1 MKLILKQLSILFLLF
16 LFTNCTTTGGQY
28 LGDGQNSGNAYSI
41 GDNAMSEKLQM
52 LSKAYSMQDTDEL
65 VKHYDTDFLGENGV
79 ETTRK
84 WLESMDSIS
93 MKPYV
98 IIPVKLQGDPDTKVL
113 AWSKEERHYKNG
125 SYEKLDLMEF
135 FNFNKEGKVDQFRQW
150 KSIDSSNFGKAYG
163 GKFIG
168 KDDNQYSGR
177 PLVFSDR
184 NEVAIIEKL
193 IKDYNDMNVD
203 AFAKPFADVSV
214 LNDYQGNVMKVKK
227 EDMANLFTDYK
238 SVNWVP
244 YAIVPLKIYNTD
256 AASGVQVM
264 SRETRVFKN
273 GKVWEKEL
281 FEIFYFDLDG
291 KITSMTQFARDF

>member
-1 MKLILKQLSILFLLF
+1 MKQLFKGIFLLMTAVVF
-16 LFTNCTTTGGQY
+16 VHCNSSGGKN
-28 LGDGQNSGNAYSI
+28 LVAGDTYGKTYSI
-41 GDNAMSEKLQM
+41 GDNAMSKKLQI
-52 LSKAYSMQDTDEL
+52 LAEAYSMQNTDEL
-65 VKHYDTDFLGENGV
+65 VKHYDAEFLGENGV
-79 ETTRK
+79 ESTRK
-84 WLESMDSIS
+84 WLESMDSIN
-93 MKPYV
+93 MEPYV
-98 IIPVKLQGDPDTKVL
+98 IIPVKLEGDPDTKVL
-113 AWSKEERHYKNG
+113 AWSKEERYYKNG

-135 FNFNKEGKVDQFRQW
+135 FNFNKEGKVDKFRQW
-150 KSIDSSNFGKAYG
+150 KAIDSANFGKSYG

-168 KDDNQYSGR
+168 KKDNEYSGR

-193 IKDYNDMNVD
+193 IKDYNEMNV
-203 AFAKPFADVSV
+203 AEFSKPFADVTT
-214 LNDYQGNVMKVKK
+214 LNDYKGNAMKMEKK
-227 EDMANLFTDYK
+227 DMAGIFNDYK

-264 SRETRVFKN
+264 SKETRVFKN

-281 FEIFYFDLDG
+281 FEIFYFNLEG